1 MFLFFFDV
9 RSAGTGTYVLNDI
22 YVLCT
27 YYILYSYML
36 EFQGGLRSSNEII
49 FIKIITGNAICE
61 QIVFVHHE
69 KDDCN

>member
-1 MFLFFFDV
+1 MRAKQSMKYVSFFFDV

-36 EFQGGLRSSNEII
+36 EF
-49 FIKIITGNAICE
+49 
-61 QIVFVHHE
+61 
-69 KDDCN
+69 